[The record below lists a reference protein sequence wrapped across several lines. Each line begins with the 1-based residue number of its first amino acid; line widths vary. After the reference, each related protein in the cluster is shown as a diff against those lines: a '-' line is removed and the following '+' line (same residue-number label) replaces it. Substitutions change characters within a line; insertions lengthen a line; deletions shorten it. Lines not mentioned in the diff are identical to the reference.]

1 MRNLTCGRLI
11 KTIAFLGVAALG
23 AADAHAGFTNV
34 NAPIHATESS
44 HAQILS
50 QAYGGT
56 FSASGV
62 NFGNGTLTAQRLNDD
77 STGSDECWGNAIFS
91 ARAIARFAGAEQTF
105 GVIDGAS
112 GAGTLQEL
120 FTVTGWGT
128 SVSGSA
134 VDLDLCEKTVR
145 FARVG
150 SGNLGD
156 ETFSSLSLDNFGAA
170 DQMVSYRLLGGPGG
184 VDRFLLFFEDVG
196 AGLDSDWDFNDLVV
210 ELTARPGVNAVPL
223 PPAAWSGL
231 AALATAG
238 LWNGR
243 KRIRGLIA

>member
-1 MRNLTCGRLI
+1 MRNLTCGRWI
-11 KTIAFLGVAALG
+11 KTLAFLGIAALG
-23 AADAHAGFTNV
+23 TADAHAGFTNV
-34 NAPIHATESS
+34 NAPVHATELN

-50 QAYGGT
+50 QTYGGT
-56 FSASGV
+56 FAASGV
-62 NFGNGTLTAQRLNDD
+62 NYGNGTLTAQRMHDD
-77 STGSDECWGNAIFS
+77 SAGSDECWGNGMFS
-91 ARAIARFAGAEQTF
+91 ARAIARYAGAQQTF
-105 GVIDGAS
+105 GVIDGGS

-134 VDLDLCEKTVR
+134 VNLDLCEKLVR

-156 ETFSSLSLDNFGAA
+156 ETFSSVAMDNLGAA

-184 VDRFLLFFEDVG
+184 ADRFLLFFEDVG

-210 ELTARPGVNAVPL
+210 ELTVRPGVNAVPL

-231 AALATAG
+231 AALATVGA
-238 LWNGR
+238 WRSR
-243 KRIRGLIA
+243 KRLGELLK